1 MSSVSFTRTN
11 GTPTSQ
17 KKFTFSIWYKKV
29 LIRDYGA
36 SSVDQEFI
44 NFATSNDERLSFF
57 INNENSPY
65 NQVRLVGRNGGS
77 QILDLRTDEM
87 LMDVAG
93 WYHIVAKVDTTQSSE
108 ADRAKIFL
116 NGIEQ
121 TLDTSVRPSQD
132 TTLNVTQNP
141 YLFSYSGSGNYL
153 EGNVAHFHYTDG
165 YAYDASTF
173 GEFDST
179 SGIWIAKTSP
189 SVTYGTNGFF
199 MKFASGA
206 LGTDSSGESNDFV
219 VSGTMT
225 TTKDT
230 PDNNFATINPNYR
243 QFGTEFTS
251 VTNSNTTTL
260 NQSTSSWGTL
270 PATMGVE
277 TGKWYAEFKCVTLGV
292 NTVVG
297 VTDIDNN
304 ALNDAAAH
312 YIGQGG
318 GIGEGYQ
325 NDGNNSRGGASFGDT
340 YTSGDIIGCAV
351 DLTNLKLY
359 FSKNGVWQNSG
370 DPTSGATGTGSMVT
384 LTDDITYTFGVTGY
398 NATVWSC
405 NFGNG
410 YFGTTSSGTTEADDA
425 GIGVFKYDVPAG
437 YYALC
442 TNNLGDQS

>member
-141 YLFSYSGSGNYL
+141 YLF
-153 EGNVAHFHYTDG
+153 
-165 YAYDASTF
+165 
-173 GEFDST
+173 
-179 SGIWIAKTSP
+179 
-189 SVTYGTNGFF
+189 
-199 MKFASGA
+199 
-206 LGTDSSGESNDFV
+206 
-219 VSGTMT
+219 
-225 TTKDT
+225 
-230 PDNNFATINPNYR
+230 
-243 QFGTEFTS
+243 
-251 VTNSNTTTL
+251 
-260 NQSTSSWGTL
+260 
-270 PATMGVE
+270 
-277 TGKWYAEFKCVTLGV
+277 
-292 NTVVG
+292 
-297 VTDIDNN
+297 
-304 ALNDAAAH
+304 
-312 YIGQGG
+312 
-318 GIGEGYQ
+318 
-325 NDGNNSRGGASFGDT
+325 
-340 YTSGDIIGCAV
+340 
-351 DLTNLKLY
+351 
-359 FSKNGVWQNSG
+359 
-370 DPTSGATGTGSMVT
+370 
-384 LTDDITYTFGVTGY
+384 
-398 NATVWSC
+398 
-405 NFGNG
+405 
-410 YFGTTSSGTTEADDA
+410 
-425 GIGVFKYDVPAG
+425 
-437 YYALC
+437 
-442 TNNLGDQS
+442 